1 MENKKIKIDF
11 GNSINVELDSEL
23 PDINEIVKTIVKE
36 RDKIDINKIK
46 VTSENDNFDSEGFK
60 QIIKDSFSKFIE
72 EIKIDKN
79 SIKNIQK
86 EINAIK

>member
-36 RDKIDINKIK
+36 RDKIDINKIE

-86 EINAIK
+86 KIDEIK